1 MLHMKQ
7 WMSILPTLCL
17 SLSCVFAQQ
26 SQEIS
31 LAILDF
37 EGSKGIEKEQ
47 LQAITDRFQA
57 AVIDAGGFRV
67 LDRNQMESV
76 LKEQGFQQSGVCNSS
91 ECQVQMGQLLGVDKL
106 ISGKVVRIEDVW
118 AISLRYLNIGNG
130 QVEKVFSY
138 EVDGGLV
145 EVLRE
150 GCSKGA
156 TLMHE
161 YAISPPAAAPV
172 IVETGVPSDEFQ
184 AKQVP
189 ADAIPK
195 VEAKGLSAKK
205 KFAIALWGISA
216 AGAGAGAFFDI
227 KGASYRKEWEKAN
240 EAQDFKALD
249 RAYGNAQDMKLYRNA
264 SAGVSIV
271 SLVAGTVLWF
281 LPD

>member
-156 TLMHE
+156 ALMHD
-161 YAISPPAAAPV
+161 YAIVPPPAAPA

-195 VEAKGLSAKK
+195 SESKGLSAKK
-205 KFAIALWGISA
+205 KFAIALWGVSV
-216 AGAGAGAFFDI
+216 AGVGAGAFFDI
-227 KGASYRKEWEKAN
+227 KGADYRKEWEKAN